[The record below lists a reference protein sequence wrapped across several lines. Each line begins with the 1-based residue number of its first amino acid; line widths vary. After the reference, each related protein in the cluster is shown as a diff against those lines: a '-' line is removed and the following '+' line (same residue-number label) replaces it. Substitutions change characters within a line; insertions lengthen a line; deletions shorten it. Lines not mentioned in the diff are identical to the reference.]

1 MPAPMSLAKRLAARG
16 FPTLAGLL
24 LLLGAPALPA
34 EEPERLRLLLPPL
47 STADKMYARFQP
59 LAGHLE
65 KALGIPVKARVAGDL
80 ESLLRLARQ
89 DRPQIVYL
97 CPLVYAR
104 LADEGALRPLARIE
118 RQGKDTFRSVVVVRK
133 ESPYQELKELKGA
146 RFAYGDPV
154 CAASRLVPKTMFA
167 KAGIHPHRDFFE
179 ERTLGSNENAL
190 YSVATDLFDA
200 TAVDESAAH
209 PFLEKGVL
217 RPLEY
222 SRPIPQYLLAASA
235 RLSDSFRERLV
246 QALTDLKR
254 PQATATLRAIG
265 ADVDG
270 FSPTS
275 DDDYDTLRSME
286 RRHGSPETPLNLL
299 NPSKRPG
306 GSPGR

>member
-1 MPAPMSLAKRLAARG
+1 MSLAKRLAAHG
-16 FPTLAGLL
+16 FPALTGLL
-24 LLLGAPALPA
+24 LFLGAPALSA

-47 STADKMYARFQP
+47 STPDKVYARFQP

-65 KALGIPVKARVAGDL
+65 KALGVPVKARVAGDL

-104 LADEGALRPLARIE
+104 LGDEGALRPLVRIE

-133 ESPYQELKELKGA
+133 GSPYQELEELKGA

-167 KAGIHPHRDFFE
+167 EAGIRPHRDFFE

-190 YSVATDLFDA
+190 YAVAADLFDA

-217 RPLEY
+217 RALGY

-235 RLSDSFRERLV
+235 GLSDSFRKRLV
-246 QALTDLKR
+246 QALTGLRR
-254 PQATATLRAIG
+254 PQATAILRAIG
-265 ADVDG
+265 PNVNG

-275 DDDYDTLRSME
+275 DDDYDELRSME
-286 RRHGSPETPLNLL
+286 RRHGSPDIPLNLL
-299 NPSKRPG
+299 NPSERPSG
-306 GSPGR
+306 TRGR